1 MPSFQALRSSQLAPR
16 AYEALLIQWSLW
28 LGDEVGLAPAQRYP
42 TPNRDRLRF
51 GTLNRR
57 RETPPPHQSSIFSLT
72 RQLFEL
78 QLRLV
83 KRTVYPLLQNQNRI
97 ARVGGSIR
105 SPATP
110 SHYFLRQPTIPHDF
124 LRSMVA
130 PGREAC
136 PHGTGFRRM
145 SGYGTQLARSGR
157 LKVDERQAKEEPRL
171 LQDGAQVWEERR
183 VTCRARRSAPSRR
196 PGRREIRLPPG

>member
-83 KRTVYPLLQNQNRI
+83 KRTVYLI
-97 ARVGGSIR
+97 GKSGKIR
-105 SPATP
+105 
-110 SHYFLRQPTIPHDF
+110 Y
-124 LRSMVA
+124 
-130 PGREAC
+130 
-136 PHGTGFRRM
+136 
-145 SGYGTQLARSGR
+145 
-157 LKVDERQAKEEPRL
+157 
-171 LQDGAQVWEERR
+171 
-183 VTCRARRSAPSRR
+183 ARRGKPAP
-196 PGRREIRLPPG
+196 EEVLAAAE